1 MRIQKTFII
10 GRLLKGFLNV
20 WFPENIIFG
29 DIVSGLK
36 VKENSC
42 DWLYC
47 SHVLEHLSYDDLI
60 ISLKNS
66 YKILKPGGVFRM
78 VLPDMEFL
86 CKEYLSSLEKSDPDG
101 CNKFMKDSYLGI
113 KERKKGLKSLLTY
126 MFGNSKH
133 LWMWDYNSLSKVL
146 TEVGFSKI
154 RRGKFNDSDDKM
166 FLLVENK
173 ERFENC
179 LSIEVVK

>member
-1 MRIQKTFII
+1 LKIQKTFII
-10 GRLLKGFLNV
+10 GRILKGLLNV
-20 WFPENIIFG
+20 WFPEKIIFG

-42 DWLYC
+42 DGLYC
-47 SHVLEHLSYDDLI
+47 SHVFEHLSYDDLI

-66 YKILKPGGVFRM
+66 YKILKLGGVFRI

-86 CKEYLSSLEKSDPDG
+86 CKEYLSSLEKSDPDC
-101 CNKFMKDSYLGI
+101 CNKLMKDNCLGV

-126 MFGNSKH
+126 MYGNSKH
-133 LWMWDYNSLSKVL
+133 LWMWDYNPLSKVL
-146 TEVGFSKI
+146 AEVVFTKI
-154 RRGKFNDSDDKM
+154 RRCKFNDADDKM

-173 ERFENC
+173 QRFENC